1 MVLNNNVV
9 KKPTVKSSKWA
20 GQIDALLCVLTAIVA
35 GGCYLNSLNGDFV
48 HDDIYAIK
56 NNPDVNGQSE
66 WTEIFTNDFWG
77 RPMLDNSSH
86 KSYRPLTVLTFR
98 WDYSLSKGTASWFHV
113 VNVVLHSIVSMLFTY
128 MCRNVFSIPRE
139 CSITAG
145 LLFAVH
151 PVHSEAVAGI
161 VGRAELL
168 AAIFFL
174 LALIC
179 YVKSIDVKYAYE
191 TPDFPVTKHPV
202 LLVAMVICTV
212 AAMLFKEH
220 GVTVIGVC
228 GLLDVAV
235 FCRKGIIR
243 VLSER
248 SEAALMR
255 MSPLMVRCLVLT
267 STFLCLLI
275 FRIWIMAGELPE
287 FLEQDN
293 PASFSDSL
301 TTRVLT
307 YNYLFAFN
315 SWLLLSPVTLC
326 YDWTLGSIPLVESV
340 ADPRNLAT
348 LVLFATFIMIGYKCF
363 QDFKSPDDSSP
374 SVTLLALVL
383 LVLPFLPASNLFFRV
398 GFVVAERILYLPSL
412 GFSLLVGY
420 GLMVLLQ
427 RCRENRKHLMMALL
441 AYLAILATKT
451 WTQNTVWMSREAL
464 FRSGV
469 KTLPDNAKVH
479 YNYGNYLKDI
489 GNSQEA
495 VLHYKKS
502 LQLYPY
508 HASVYNNLGTVVTN
522 QTEAEILYKMA
533 LKLLPNHKGA
543 YINLGQLLFN
553 GGQRDEGV
561 LMVQK
566 SLNIDAHNIEALL
579 TMGKMMMDEQRWTEA
594 EHYIKTA
601 IVEKPSFAKA
611 YNYYGVFLLRKG
623 QVKDAVSYYQQAYK
637 LDELDTIAMSNA
649 ADGLRQLGRLDEAEQ
664 LLRHS
669 NSIKPDVK
677 TLDQLAMLYFR
688 SGQMSKAQHV
698 YEELMAQSPNDTDII
713 IHYANV
719 LMRQNEL
726 NKAELYA
733 MRVLSHHPS
742 HLEALRAAA
751 NIAGIKRRYKEAVYY
766 LREAVAQAALLQ
778 KDNGYRAML
787 SYDLGNMYKDLKEM
801 ELAAQYYEETL
812 QFDASKSKAHLN
824 LGAIYHL
831 KGQFANARR
840 HYEAVLKLDPDD
852 QLVKQNLAKL
862 GRLEQ
867 QQADVNHTK
876 R

>member
-98 WDYSLSKGTASWFHV
+98 WDYSLSKGTASWFHI

-228 GLLDVAV
+228 GMLDVAI

-315 SWLLLSPVTLC
+315 SWLLLAPVTLC

-363 QDFKSPDDSSP
+363 QDFKSQDDSSP

-383 LVLPFLPASNLFFRV
+383 LVMPFLPASNLFFRV

-420 GLMVLLQ
+420 GLMVLLR

-451 WTQNTVWMSREAL
+451 WTQNAVWMSREAL

-502 LQLYPY
+502 LQLYPH

-543 YINLGQLLFN
+543 YINLGQLLYN
-553 GGQRDEGV
+553 GGQREEGV

-566 SLNIDAHNIEALL
+566 SLDIDAHNIEALL

-766 LREAVAQAALLQ
+766 LREAVAQAALPLCLTVSAFSP
-778 KDNGYRAML
+778 GCIL
-787 SYDLGNMYKDLKEM
+787 P
-801 ELAAQYYEETL
+801 T
-812 QFDASKSKAHLN
+812 
-824 LGAIYHL
+824 
-831 KGQFANARR
+831 
-840 HYEAVLKLDPDD
+840 
-852 QLVKQNLAKL
+852 
-862 GRLEQ
+862 
-867 QQADVNHTK
+867 
-876 R
+876 